1 MNRELFKTVFKT
13 FGGGIENIE
22 CHFEVQTFFQKKID
36 FSNFFSDF
44 LFFFQKNVIFDVKNG
59 ILLHFQM

>member
-1 MNRELFKTVFKT
+1 MKRELFKTVFKT

-22 CHFEVQTFFQKKID
+22 CDFEIQTFFQKKFN

-44 LFFFQKNVIFDVKNG
+44 LIFFKKRDF
-59 ILLHFQM
+59 